1 MCIGKRAGEGAEFR
15 LLFDFLNSLCYLLS
29 VEFTYE
35 RIMESGE
42 CPGSIFVQW
51 ECFCIARQTNPK
63 KYGKNTVKRKY
74 TK

>member
-1 MCIGKRAGEGAEFR
+1 MCIGKRAGEEAEFR

-42 CPGSIFVQW
+42 RPGSIFVQW
-51 ECFCIARQTNPK
+51 E
-63 KYGKNTVKRKY
+63 
-74 TK
+74 

>member
-35 RIMESGE
+35 RIMESGW